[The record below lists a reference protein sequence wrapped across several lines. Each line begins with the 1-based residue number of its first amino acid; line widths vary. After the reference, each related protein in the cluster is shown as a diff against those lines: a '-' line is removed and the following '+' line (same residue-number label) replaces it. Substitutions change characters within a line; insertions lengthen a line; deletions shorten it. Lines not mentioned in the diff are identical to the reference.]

1 MERINVTG
9 TSCSGKTTL
18 SRAVAQRLKVPHVE
32 LDALFWGPNWR
43 PVPDE
48 TFRSRVAAAVT
59 GDRWVVDG
67 GYSTIRD
74 LTWSRADTL
83 VWLDYPMPTVLRRWA
98 GRTFARLRSREEFW
112 AGTGNRE
119 RLSHVAG
126 PNSLLWW
133 ILRTHRR
140 RHERISRAL
149 DTYPHLGLVHLR
161 SPADTRRWLEG
172 L

>member
-1 MERINVTG
+1 MERLNITG

-18 SRAVAQRLKVPHVE
+18 SRAVSQRLAVPHVE
-32 LDALFWGPNWR
+32 LDALFWGPGWT
-43 PVPDE
+43 PVPE
-48 TFRSRVAAAVT
+48 HVFRARVAAAVA
-59 GDRWVVDG
+59 GDRWVLDG
-67 GYSTIRD
+67 GYSHVRE
-74 LTWSRADTL
+74 LTWSRADTV
-83 VWLDYPMPTVLRRWA
+83 VWLDYPMRTVLRRWA
-98 GRTFARLRSREEFW
+98 ARTAARLRSREEFW

-133 ILRTHRR
+133 ILSTHRR
-140 RHERISRAL
+140 RRERLTRAL
-149 DTYPHLGLVHLR
+149 DAHPHLDVVHLR

>member
-1 MERINVTG
+1 MDRINITG

-18 SRAVAQRLKVPHVE
+18 SRAVSQRLGMPHVE
-32 LDALFWGPNWR
+32 LDALFWGPDWT

-48 TFRSRVAAAVT
+48 TFRARVAEAVA

-67 GYSTIRD
+67 GYSPIRD

-98 GRTFARLRSREEFW
+98 GRTLARLRSREEFW
-112 AGTGNRE
+112 PGSGNRE
-119 RLSHVAG
+119 RLSHVVG
-126 PNSLLWW
+126 SNSLLWW
-133 ILRTHRR
+133 ILRTHRAR
-140 RHERISRAL
+140 RERIIQSL
-149 DTYPHLGLVHLR
+149 DTYPHLAVVHLR
-161 SPADTRRWLEG
+161 SPADARRWLAG